1 MENISIRVTDT
12 FMEVTPEEGY
22 VITDWDGAEILDYS
36 STSMLVM
43 PLNYD
48 YSAYYTI
55 TVEEDARL
63 VAELE
68 NKIKEIEENK

>member
-1 MENISIRVTDT
+1 MENIKIRVTPT
-12 FMEVTPEEGY
+12 FMEITPEDGY
-22 VITDWDGAEILDYS
+22 VITDWDGVEILDYS
-36 STSMLVM
+36 STTMLVT
-43 PLNYD
+43 PLEYD

-68 NKIKEIEENK
+68 NKIKEIEEN